1 MILARRDGEKGRVL
15 RCSGTL
21 GLGALLADTE
31 PLDHSLVG
39 LEIVALQVVE
49 QSSALAHELEE
60 PATGMVILAMYLEV
74 LCEIRDA
81 IRQKRYLHLGRARV
95 GLVPAIALHDFP
107 STLLEHCHPALSVS
121 VLSLCV

>member
-1 MILARRDGEKGRVL
+1 MEPRGPAPFRALFADAEPVDDG
-15 RCSGTL
+15 
-21 GLGALLADTE
+21 
-31 PLDHSLVG
+31 LVPR
-39 LEIVALQVVE
+39 EIAPLQVVE
-49 QSSALAHELEE
+49 KSSTLAYELQQ

-81 IRQKRYLHLGRARV
+81 IRQKRYLHLGGAGV

-121 VLSLCV
+121 VLLAWCLTYGV